1 MNGMPNCHFGQPA
14 QLHLHCATRQF
25 GKLCNGCQCER
36 AAGELI
42 VQGRGSVET
51 EEFDFQFK
59 QLQLDAAGRLPG
71 GRWQLI
77 GSQKACRSC

>member
-1 MNGMPNCHFGQPA
+1 MPNCHFGQPA
-14 QLHLHCATRQF
+14 QLHLHCDTRQF
-25 GKLCNGCQCER
+25 GKLSNGCQYKR

-42 VQGRGSVET
+42 AQGRGAVET
-51 EEFDFQFK
+51 EELDFQLK
-59 QLQLDAAGRLPG
+59 QLDAAGRLPG